1 MPENVLKWSGYI
13 LRRKETKAVRLTK
26 EMEVVEEEVQVT

>member
-1 MPENVLKWSGYI
+1 MPENVLKWSGYV

-26 EMEVVEEEVQVT
+26 EMEVEEEEDQDT